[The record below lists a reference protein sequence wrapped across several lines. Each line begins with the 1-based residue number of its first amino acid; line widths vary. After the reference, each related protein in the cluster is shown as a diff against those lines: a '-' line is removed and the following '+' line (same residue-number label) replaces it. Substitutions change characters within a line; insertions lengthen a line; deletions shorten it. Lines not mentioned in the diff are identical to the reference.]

1 MPNSKRD
8 ESYNADH
15 FPEIHIQKEKNT
27 KNIPSEES
35 SIQTKSRNK
44 PEKESDNGTPEILAS
59 VEISDGANKTPF
71 RGL

>member
-15 FPEIHIQKEKNT
+15 FPEIHIQKEKEEILSPKIEKEKNT

-35 SIQTKSRNK
+35 SIQTKSK
-44 PEKESDNGTPEILAS
+44 
-59 VEISDGANKTPF
+59 
-71 RGL
+71 